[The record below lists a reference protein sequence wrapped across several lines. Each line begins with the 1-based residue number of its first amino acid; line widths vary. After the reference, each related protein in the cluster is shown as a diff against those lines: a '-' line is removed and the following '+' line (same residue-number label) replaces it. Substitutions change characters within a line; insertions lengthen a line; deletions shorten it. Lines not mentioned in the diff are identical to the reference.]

1 MRNLTPKLH
10 ILFHVSIGF
19 IVSLNEQDLFRETK
33 NIGDGNRLIGFKIK
47 A

>member
-1 MRNLTPKLH
+1 MRNSTPKLH

-19 IVSLNEQDLFRETK
+19 IVSLNEQDPFKETK
-33 NIGDGNRLIGFKIK
+33 KTGNGNRLIGFKIK

>member
-1 MRNLTPKLH
+1 MRNSTPKLQ

-19 IVSLNEQDLFRETK
+19 IVSLNEQDPLKKTK
-33 NIGDGNRLIGFKIK
+33 KTGNGNRIIGLKIK